1 MLILNGGGFGN
12 PPNPAPNTQRNKIYE
27 LKPYN
32 PWSIRRGIRQLDTYK
47 KVIESSDPLKLT
59 WETIIEL
66 Y

>member
-1 MLILNGGGFGN
+1 MKKIPVAAENH
-12 PPNPAPNTQRNKIYE
+12 RIYE